1 MAKEDI
7 LGKRIE
13 EVEMQAE
20 KFVMIAKKRR
30 ELANQKNGKTLAV
43 VAKHQREEEKKNSK

>member
-7 LGKRIE
+7 LGKRIDQD
-13 EVEMQAE
+13 EMQAE

-30 ELANQKNGKTLAV
+30 ELANQNN
-43 VAKHQREEEKKNSK
+43 REAEK